1 MTKLVLSL
9 ILFAVVLV
17 GQTAAPAA
25 PAAPTPQPV
34 INAPNFYGMGVSLLP
49 QSSPKPTGW
58 AVLAVEANAKQSIWS
73 FSELDFNLVKNQV
86 QTAALT
92 GIGTPLRTIGNV
104 TIFAIGAGGAST
116 VGSTSGGAIS
126 GGAIVHIPLKG
137 GVDGA
142 ILFGY
147 EALKTSNGGTQQI
160 VKFGWGSK

>member
-17 GQTAAPAA
+17 GQTPAPAA

-58 AVLAVEANAKQSIWS
+58 AVLAIEANAKQSIWS

-147 EALKTSNGGTQQI
+147 EALKTSNGGTQQM